1 MILEQFEK
9 EYEKEI
15 MELQTLQFK
24 HVDNPKFSFPGYN
37 FIYTKTLSLA
47 FAIPALVMVF
57 GFVFYN
63 STQNPNSKNLSLIE
77 DSNTRILNQ
86 INQLDNNESNI

>member
-1 MILEQFEK
+1 MRLEQFEK

-15 MELQTLQFK
+15 MDIQSLQFK
-24 HVDNPKFSFPGYN
+24 NVDAPRFSFPGYN

-63 STQNPNSKNLSLIE
+63 STGNPDNKNLVLIE

-86 INQLDNNESNI
+86 INQIDNESNI